1 MTDTTRIVVLGGG
14 YGGVQATKMLHRVFA
29 KHRDIEITLI
39 DKNPFQ
45 TLMTELHEVA
55 CGRVEPESVLI
66 SYRKIFG
73 ATRVSVVS
81 DGIKTIDFEKKKL
94 VSDTASYDY
103 DYLLIGVGAE
113 PEDFGLPGVRENA
126 YMLWSFDDALA
137 LRRHIEDVFREA
149 AAEKDPAKRA
159 ELLTFVVAGA
169 GFTGIEVAGEL
180 KDQRRV
186 MCQTHHIDES
196 EVRIIVVEALGWIL
210 PNLPPKLQAK
220 ARRCL
225 ERRGVEFMLRSP
237 ILGAEKGKVL
247 LAGNASIP
255 TRTFIWTCGIQGKE
269 FAGNL
274 ALTKGRCVNRA
285 CRFSATQS
293 TCGVKNCTFAAG
305 QYIVGKRG
313 RLLVNEYM
321 QSIDYSNVY
330 VVGDVSWYL
339 EGGKVLP
346 QIVETAVQTAETAA
360 HNIAAAIEHGQMK
373 AFHSNYHGIM
383 VSLGAF
389 SGVAHVMGV
398 SLTGIFAIGV
408 KHLINMVH
416 LFTVAGVNQVWE
428 YVKHEFLDIK
438 NQRSFIGGLAAYKVR
453 GYWPL
458 LLRVWLGF
466 MWVVEATNKMTEGWL
481 DFSSGQSKTGWM
493 FSPGV
498 IQAGVKGVETG
509 GTGAKGA
516 AQAAQAAVAAT
527 SGSSAATGAAANA
540 SGAVAATSGASAATG
555 AAANA
560 GGAVAATSG
569 ASAATGAAANA
580 SGAVAATSGASA
592 ATGAAA
598 NAGGAAATSAAPAAT
613 AAAST
618 GVAHTAAQA
627 HAVTGPWLDTTH
639 NILDP
644 SWGIVTWF
652 RHTFMDGIFAHLHYT
667 IFQVLIVFMELL
679 IGLALFGGF
688 FTWFAAVAS
697 IGLCIIFTLSGM
709 FAWNQ
714 AWFIFA
720 AIVMMGGAGR
730 AFGVDSFTVPLFKR
744 WWNGTKIARRTRFYA
759 DEPTK

>member
-14 YGGVQATKMLHRVFA
+14 YGGVQAAKLLHR
-29 KHRDIEITLI
+29 RLGRRCDIEITLI
-39 DKNPFQ
+39 DRNPFQ

-66 SYRKIFG
+66 TYRKIFG
-73 ATRVSVVS
+73 ATRVAVVT
-81 DGIKTIDFEKKKL
+81 DRIRTIDFDTRQL
-94 VSDTASYDY
+94 VSDAATYRY

-113 PEDFGLPGVRENA
+113 PEDFGLPGVREHA

-137 LRRHIEDVFREA
+137 LRRHIEEVFREA
-149 AAEKDPAKRA
+149 ASEKDARRRS

-186 MCQTHHIDES
+186 MCRAYHIDES
-196 EVRIIVVEALGWIL
+196 EVRIIVVEALGWVL
-210 PNLPPKLQAK
+210 PNLPRKLQEK
-220 ARRCL
+220 ARRYL
-225 ERRGVEFMLRSP
+225 ERRGVEIMLRSP
-237 ILGAEKGKVL
+237 ILGAQEGKVL
-247 LAGNASIP
+247 LSGDASIQ
-255 TRTFIWTCGIQGKE
+255 TRTFIWTCGIQGRE

-285 CRFSATQS
+285 CRFSTTQS
-293 TCGVKNCTFAAG
+293 TCGVKNCTFAPG
-305 QYIVGKRG
+305 QYVVGKRG

-330 VVGDVSWYL
+330 VVGDVAWYL

-360 HNIAAAIEHGQMK
+360 HNIAADVGHGQMK
-373 AFHSNYHGIM
+373 AFHSSYHGNM

-398 SLTGIFAIGV
+398 SLSGIFAIGI
-408 KHLINMVH
+408 KHLINIVH

-428 YVKHEFLDIK
+428 YVKHEFLDVK

-498 IQAGVKGVETG
+498 IQAGVRG
-509 GTGAKGA
+509 GEAANATSAALGA
-516 AQAAQAAVAAT
+516 AQGAAQ
-527 SGSSAATGAAANA
+527 GAA
-540 SGAVAATSGASAATG
+540 AATSGATAAAG
-555 AAANA
+555 AASNA
-560 GGAVAATSG
+560 A
-569 ASAATGAAANA
+569 
-580 SGAVAATSGASA
+580 
-592 ATGAAA
+592 
-598 NAGGAAATSAAPAAT
+598 AAATSAASAAAGAASNAAAAGTSGAT
-613 AAAST
+613 AAA
-618 GVAHTAAQA
+618 GAAQGAA
-627 HAVTGPWLDTTH
+627 HAVPGPWLDTTH

-652 RHTFMDGIFAHLHYT
+652 RHTFMDGIFAHLNYSV
-667 IFQVLIVFMELL
+667 FQVLIVMTELL

-720 AIVMMGGAGR
+720 AILMMGGAGR
-730 AFGVDSFTVPLFKR
+730 AFGLDSFTVPLFKR
-744 WWNGTKIARRTRFYA
+744 WWNGTRLARRTRFYA

>member
-14 YGGVQATKMLHRVFA
+14 YGGVQAA
-29 KHRDIEITLI
+29 KLLNAKLGKRRDIEITLI

-66 SYRKIFG
+66 TYRKIFG
-73 ATRVSVVS
+73 VTRVAVVA
-81 DGIKTIDFEKKKL
+81 DRIRTIDFQARKL
-94 VSDTASYDY
+94 ISDTASYDY

-113 PEDFGLPGVRENA
+113 PEDFGLPGVRQNA
-126 YMLWSFDDALA
+126 FMLWSFEDALR
-137 LRRHIEDVFREA
+137 LRSHIEDVFRQA
-149 AAEKDPAKRA
+149 ASEKDARKRA

-180 KDQRRV
+180 KDHRKV
-186 MCQTHHIDES
+186 MCLAYHIEES

-210 PNLPPKLQAK
+210 PNLPPRLQEK
-220 ARRCL
+220 ARRYL
-225 ERRGVEFMLRSP
+225 ERRGVEIMLRSP
-237 ILGAEKGKVL
+237 IMGAEDGKVL

-255 TRTFIWTCGIQGKE
+255 TRTFIWTCGIQGRE

-293 TCGVKNCTFAAG
+293 TCGVKNCTFSPD
-305 QYIVGKRG
+305 QYVVGKRG

-321 QSIDYSNVY
+321 QSVDYSNVY
-330 VVGDVSWYL
+330 AVGDVSWYL

-346 QIVETAVQTAETAA
+346 QIVETAVQTGETAA
-360 HNIAAAIEHGQMK
+360 HNIVADIEHGQMK
-373 AFHSNYHGIM
+373 AFHSSYHGIM

-389 SGVAHVMGV
+389 SGVAHVMGI

-408 KHLINMVH
+408 KHMINIVH

-428 YVKHEFLDIK
+428 YVKHEFLDVK

-481 DFSSGQSKTGWM
+481 DFSTGQSKTGWM

-498 IQAGVKGVETG
+498 IQAGVKGAEAG
-509 GTGAKGA
+509 SAAPSG
-516 AQAAQAAVAAT
+516 AQAGAAVAQA
-527 SGSSAATGAAANA
+527 GAAGLQAATQGAAA
-540 SGAVAATSGASAATG
+540 
-555 AAANA
+555 
-560 GGAVAATSG
+560 
-569 ASAATGAAANA
+569 
-580 SGAVAATSGASA
+580 
-592 ATGAAA
+592 
-598 NAGGAAATSAAPAAT
+598 AAATSAATQAAGQAAAPAAGAAAVSGASAAAGAASNA
-613 AAAST
+613 AAASS
-618 GVAHTAAQA
+618 GAASSGAAAAASAASAAPAHAVAQA
-627 HAVTGPWLDTTH
+627 HAVQGPWLDTTH

-644 SWGIVTWF
+644 ASGLVTWF
-652 RHTFMDGIFAHLHYT
+652 RHTFMDGIFSHLHYSV
-667 IFQVLIVFMELL
+667 FQVMIVMMELL

-714 AWFIFA
+714 LWFVFA

-730 AFGVDSFTVPLFKR
+730 AFGLDSFTVPLFKR
-744 WWNGTKIARRTRFYA
+744 WWNGTRLARRTRFYA

>member
-14 YGGVQATKMLHRVFA
+14 YAGVQAAKQLHRTLG
-29 KHRDIEITLI
+29 KRRDIQITLI

-55 CGRVEPESVLI
+55 CGRVEPESVRI

-73 ATRVSVVS
+73 ATSVSVVA
-81 DGIKTIDFEKKKL
+81 DRIATIDFEKRKL
-94 VSDTASYDY
+94 ISDAASYDY
-103 DYLLIGVGAE
+103 DYLMIGVGAE

-126 YMLWSFDDALA
+126 FMLWSFNDALA
-137 LRRHIEDVFREA
+137 LRQHIEDVFREA
-149 AAEKDPAKRA
+149 AAEKDLARRA

-180 KDQRRV
+180 KDHRRV
-186 MCQTHHIDES
+186 MCQTYHIEEKD
-196 EVRIIVVEALGWIL
+196 VRIIVVEALGWIL
-210 PNLPPKLQAK
+210 PNLPARLQDKAK
-220 ARRCL
+220 RYL
-225 ERRGVEFMLRSP
+225 ERRGVEIMLRSP
-237 ILGAEKGKVL
+237 ILGAENGKVL
-247 LAGNASIP
+247 LAGNASIA
-255 TRTFIWTCGIQGKE
+255 TRTFIWTCGIQGRE

-285 CRFSATQS
+285 CRFSTTQS
-293 TCGVKNCTFAAG
+293 TCGVKNCTFAPG
-305 QYIVGKRG
+305 RYVVGKRG

-321 QSIDYSNVY
+321 QSIDYPNVY
-330 VVGDVSWYL
+330 AVGDVSWYL

-346 QIVETAVQTAETAA
+346 QIVETAVQTGETAA
-360 HNIAAAIEHGQMK
+360 HNIAAAVENGQMK
-373 AFHSNYHGIM
+373 PFHSNYHGIM

-408 KHLINMVH
+408 KHMINIVH

-428 YVKHEFLDIK
+428 YVKHEFLDVK

-458 LLRVWLGF
+458 LLRLWLGF

-498 IQAGVKGVETG
+498 IQAGVKGAQASSAPAQA
-509 GTGAKGA
+509 GAAAGAAQGASQA
-516 AQAAQAAVAAT
+516 AQAAQ
-527 SGSSAATGAAANA
+527 GAAQAV
-540 SGAVAATSGASAATG
+540 SGATQAAQGASQAAQAAQGAAQAVSGATQAAQG
-555 AAANA
+555 ASQAAQAAAHAAQA
-560 GGAVAATSG
+560 GA
-569 ASAATGAAANA
+569 
-580 SGAVAATSGASA
+580 
-592 ATGAAA
+592 
-598 NAGGAAATSAAPAAT
+598 AAATSAASAAAAAPAASAAAT
-613 AAAST
+613 AAA
-618 GVAHTAAQA
+618 AAAQGAALGA
-627 HAVTGPWLDTTH
+627 HAAPGPWLDTTH

-652 RHTFMDGIFAHLHYT
+652 RHTFMDGIFSHLPYT
-667 IFQVLIVFMELL
+667 VFQVMIVFMELM

-688 FTWFAAVAS
+688 FTWFAAVVS

-720 AIVMMGGAGR
+720 AILMMGGAGR
-730 AFGVDSFTVPLFKR
+730 AFGLDSFTVPFFKR

>member
-14 YGGVQATKMLHRVFA
+14 YGGVQAAKLLHR
-29 KHRDIEITLI
+29 RLGRRCDIEITLI
-39 DKNPFQ
+39 DRNPFQ

-66 SYRKIFG
+66 TYRKIFG
-73 ATRVSVVS
+73 ATRVAVVT
-81 DGIKTIDFEKKKL
+81 DRIRTIDFDTRQL
-94 VSDTASYDY
+94 VSDAATYQY

-113 PEDFGLPGVRENA
+113 PEDFGLPGVREHA

-137 LRRHIEDVFREA
+137 LRRHIEEVFREA
-149 AAEKDPAKRA
+149 ASEKDARRRS

-186 MCQTHHIDES
+186 MCRAYHIDES
-196 EVRIIVVEALGWIL
+196 EVRIIVVEALGWVL
-210 PNLPPKLQAK
+210 PNLPRKLQEK
-220 ARRCL
+220 ARRYL
-225 ERRGVEFMLRSP
+225 ERRGVEIMLRSP
-237 ILGAEKGKVL
+237 ILGAQEGKVL
-247 LAGNASIP
+247 LSGNASIQ
-255 TRTFIWTCGIQGKE
+255 TRTFIWTCGIQGRE

-285 CRFSATQS
+285 CRFSTTQS
-293 TCGVKNCTFAAG
+293 TCGVKNCTFAPG
-305 QYIVGKRG
+305 QYVVGKRG

-330 VVGDVSWYL
+330 VVGDVAWYL

-360 HNIAAAIEHGQMK
+360 HNIAADVGHGQMK
-373 AFHSNYHGIM
+373 AFHSSYHGNM

-398 SLTGIFAIGV
+398 SLSGIFAIGI
-408 KHLINMVH
+408 KHLINIVH

-428 YVKHEFLDIK
+428 YVKHEFLDVK

-498 IQAGVKGVETG
+498 IQAGVRG
-509 GTGAKGA
+509 GEAANATSAATQAAQSTALGA
-516 AQAAQAAVAAT
+516 AQGAAQ
-527 SGSSAATGAAANA
+527 GAA
-540 SGAVAATSGASAATG
+540 AATSGATAAAG
-555 AAANA
+555 AASNA
-560 GGAVAATSG
+560 AGAAAATSG
-569 ASAATGAAANA
+569 A
-580 SGAVAATSGASA
+580 
-592 ATGAAA
+592 
-598 NAGGAAATSAAPAAT
+598 T
-613 AAAST
+613 AAA
-618 GVAHTAAQA
+618 GAASHAAA
-627 HAVTGPWLDTTH
+627 HAVPGPWLDTTH

-652 RHTFMDGIFAHLHYT
+652 RHTFMDGIFAHLNYSV
-667 IFQVLIVFMELL
+667 FQVLIVMTELL

-688 FTWFAAVAS
+688 FTWLAAVAS

-720 AIVMMGGAGR
+720 AILMMGGAGR
-730 AFGVDSFTVPLFKR
+730 AFGLDSFTVPLFKR
-744 WWNGTKIARRTRFYA
+744 WWNGTRLARRTRFYA